1 MLFTK
6 QYLFFKNKQ
15 HYNKLL
21 PKRNEDMEWI
31 SILKCPITG
40 SDLRL
45 LTADEIVTINQKVDN
60 GNIWQADG
68 KQFANPV
75 VKGLISAT
83 GEYIYPII
91 NEIILLLKDLAVV
104 DSRDKILK
112 ETISADKQLVKNF
125 YDEKGWFANEKGDY
139 EDAVIF
145 EDLREVSQEY
155 IKKCHDRV
163 NRFLN
168 PSGTY
173 LLDAA
178 SGALQFQD
186 YLQYSENYKYRIC
199 VDFSF
204 QALSEA
210 KRKLGDKGICV
221 LCDMTS
227 MPFKNNTIDGFVS
240 LNTIYHIPKDE
251 QLTAVSELYR
261 VLAPKGKGVIVYE
274 WFKHSPWM
282 NAWLLPFRGV
292 TFIKNRLNR
301 AVSKLTRNKE
311 PKKLL
316 YFHAHPYEYFKKNLP
331 FDFKLRVW
339 RTVNVPFMKVYIH
352 KGLFGKQILNWLYEK
367 EEKNPEKFG
376 LKGEYPML
384 VFEKA

>member
-1 MLFTK
+1 
-6 QYLFFKNKQ
+6 
-15 HYNKLL
+15 
-21 PKRNEDMEWI
+21 MEWV

-40 SDLRL
+40 SDLRVL
-45 LTADEIVTINQKVDN
+45 QPTEIEALNAKVAS
-60 GNIWQADG
+60 GNLWQTDG
-68 KQFANPV
+68 KVFTTTITS
-75 VKGLISAT
+75 GLVAT
-83 GEYIYPII
+83 GGDYIYPII
-91 NEIILLLKDLAVV
+91 NEIVLLLKDLALV
-104 DSRDKILK
+104 DSKDKLRK
-112 ETISADKQLVKNF
+112 DNLSADKQLVKDF
-125 YDEKGWFANEKGDY
+125 YDEKGWFADAEGNY

-145 EDLREVSQEY
+145 EDLRDVAKEY
-155 IKKCHDRV
+155 IKRCHDRV

-173 LLDAA
+173 MLDAA
-178 SGALQFQD
+178 SGALQFTD
-186 YLQYSENYKYRIC
+186 YLQYSANYKYRIC

-204 QALSEA
+204 TALKEA

-221 LCDMTS
+221 LCDMTN
-227 MPFKNNTIDGFVS
+227 MPFKSGTIDGFVS

-251 QLTAVSELYR
+251 QLTAVNELYR

-282 NAWLLPFRGV
+282 NVGLLPFRGA
-292 TFIKNRLNR
+292 TFIKNRVGRLF
-301 AVSKLTRNKE
+301 SKVNGSA

-339 RTVNVPFMKVYIH
+339 RTVSVPFMKVYIH
-352 KGLFGKQILNWLYEK
+352 KGLFGKQILNWLYQK

-384 VFEKA
+384 VFEKN